1 VKGWTTPGWLVYN
14 IYEEEE
20 EEEDEQEDA
29 PPLSKVSPHLPIE

>member
-20 EEEDEQEDA
+20 EEEEEDA

>member
-20 EEEDEQEDA
+20 EEEEEEDA

>member
-20 EEEDEQEDA
+20 EEEEDA

>member
-14 IYEEEE
+14 IYGEEEE
-20 EEEDEQEDA
+20 EEEDA